1 MLLIRVILV
10 STTVILF
17 SGIALGQ
24 CETWVG
30 KPNQDD
36 LIQDHVVYKGFLKE
50 NKFDQA
56 FSYWE
61 KLYKQAP
68 VADGKRID
76 HFYDGEQFYIKKYES
91 ATDPAQKEAF
101 RKEAL
106 AIFDQEAACTGK
118 VGPAM
123 GRKGYY
129 MFYNLATPYPDTYAA
144 LKSSIDATGKDAEYI
159 VLVPMAYVLVDQ
171 FKNKRV
177 SEGEARSIFT
187 QLMEIADHNIANNKT
202 YSAQYQQAKDAMLP
216 TLAQIEGTLFDCTW
230 FKNKLEPQYRADP
243 ENGELIKEIYLKL
256 AGQDCSDADPLMVEL
271 KTKYEAYA
279 AEVNAKVLAE
289 FYASNPGA
297 HAKALYDEGKYGDA
311 IEKYNQAISQESD
324 PNKLADYYQALASIE
339 FRQFDRYTTAREH
352 ARKAL
357 KLRPD
362 WGQPLILIGDMYAK
376 SYRSCGDSDFEQ
388 RCVILAAME
397 KYYAAKAIDPEVA
410 DQVNE
415 RISRFMGSRPSLE
428 DGHMLGKKEGQPYS
442 IGCWIGETVT
452 LKFNK

>member
-1 MLLIRVILV
+1 MPFSRAILV
-10 STTVILF
+10 STIILVL
-17 SGIALGQ
+17 SVSARAQ
-24 CETWVG
+24 CDTWVG

-56 FSYWE
+56 FTYWE
-61 KLYKQAP
+61 KLFKEAP
-68 VADGKRID
+68 AADGKRID
-76 HFYDGEQFYIKKYES
+76 HFYDGEQFFIRKYES
-91 ATDPAQKEAF
+91 ASDPAQKDAF
-101 RKEAL
+101 RKQAL
-106 AIFDQEAACTGK
+106 AIFDQEAACSGN

-129 MFYNLATPYPDTYAA
+129 MFYNLATSYPDTYAA
-144 LKSSIDATGKDAEYI
+144 LKSSIEAMGKDAEYI

-177 SEGEARSIFT
+177 TADEARKVFT
-187 QLMEIADHNIANNKT
+187 QLIEIADYNITNHKT
-202 YSAQYQQAKDAMLP
+202 YGAQYQQAKDAMLP
-216 TLAQIEGTLFDCTW
+216 TLAEIEGTLFDCAW

-256 AGQDCSDADPLMVEL
+256 AGQECPDSDPLMVEL
-271 KTKYEAYA
+271 KSKYEAYA

-297 HAKALYDEGKYGDA
+297 HAKALYDEGKYNEA
-311 IEKYNQAISQESD
+311 IEKYKLAIQQESD

-362 WGQPLILIGDMYAK
+362 WGQPLILIGDMYAT
-376 SYRSCGDSDFEQ
+376 SYRSCGDSDFER

-397 KYYAAKAIDPEVA
+397 KYYAAKAIDSGVA

-415 RISRFMGSRPSLE
+415 RISRYMGSRPSLE
-428 DGHMLGKKEGQPYS
+428 DAHMLGKKEGQPYS

-452 LKFNK
+452 LQFNK